1 MLHTLI
7 AGTMLTL
14 MLAAAGPGDDD
25 AAVRKQFNDRVSDYM
40 KLRKK
45 AAEGIPALKPKST
58 AEQIQANRVALS
70 QAIRNARLEAVQGT
84 VFTPEVK
91 QFFLKTIRS
100 EMRGADGAPSKDAV
114 KQGNPASEGPATVVV
129 KVNAPYPDSAPL
141 STVPATLLLRLPE
154 LPKQLDYRFV
164 GRYLIL
170 RDTEAN
176 LIIDY
181 IPTAVP

>member
-1 MLHTLI
+1 MMHTLI
-7 AGTMLTL
+7 AGTMFAL
-14 MLAAAGPGDDD
+14 MLAAAGPGEED
-25 AAVRKQFNDRVSDYM
+25 AAVRKQFNDRISDYM
-40 KLRKK
+40 KVRKK
-45 AAEGIPALKPKST
+45 AAEGIPSLKPKSS
-58 AEQIQANRVALS
+58 AEQIQSNRLALS
-70 QAIRNARLEAVQGT
+70 QAIRSARLNAAQGD

-100 EMRGADGAPSKDAV
+100 EMRGPEGAPSKNTV
-114 KQGNPASEGPATVVV
+114 KQGNPATEGPATVVV
-129 KVNAPYPDSAPL
+129 KVNAPYSDSAPL